1 MIFFSK
7 DISTRILFEI
17 KNSRAWKMEQK
28 QLGLIIANSI
38 KETFREDD
46 LREKVCYEYVNLLIN
61 FTVQLELTYIQR
73 SKS

>member
-1 MIFFSK
+1 
-7 DISTRILFEI
+7 
-17 KNSRAWKMEQK
+17 MEQK